1 MRNIYFIGKTPPPLG
16 GVTVFNQRKL
26 EQLSEECK
34 GANVILIEPN
44 AKNILKI
51 IFSLKS
57 EATKH
62 LSASNFILILLAYLF
77 SKPKTVIFYDH
88 NSSRHFL
95 SLIGWKK
102 EVYLKFLLKC
112 KNIMLVN
119 EHLKENYK
127 VFNGF
132 NEINDK
138 FITVSAFLPP
148 AKAELTEILSTYDQT
163 LLNLYETTLKNK
175 QRKIILTSAFQPN
188 LDSKGADIYT
198 LSCLIDI
205 FCELALKYKDDYFLV
220 AIANY
225 PETSFS
231 QEIKEKVHL
240 LTDKYHN
247 LIFLENDKKIWPLL
261 QVTKLFI
268 RATTTDGDS
277 VSLREALYFGAPVL
291 ASDVVPRPD
300 GVMLFNLEKDDLS
313 QKVDEYLGSY

>member
-1 MRNIYFIGKTPPPLG
+1 VDKIFFIGKLPSPIG

-26 EQLSEECK
+26 EQLSNNTKNANIVLLEPCK
-34 GANVILIEPN
+34 
-44 AKNILKI
+44 KNILKI
-51 IFSLKS
+51 VVALRSKEI
-57 EATKH
+57 KH
-62 LSASNFILILLAYLF
+62 LSASNFILILLACFFARYG
-77 SKPKTVIFYDH
+77 TVIFYDH
-88 NSSRHFL
+88 NSSRHFS
-95 SLIGWKK
+95 SLLNWRK
-102 EVYLKFLLKC
+102 EIYLKFFRKC

-119 EHLKENYK
+119 EHLKENYR
-127 VFNGF
+127 VFNEF
-132 NEINDK
+132 NEINNK
-138 FITVSAFLPP
+138 FVTISAFLPP
-148 AKAELTEILSTYDQT
+148 AKAELADILSTYDQR
-163 LLNLYETTLKNK
+163 LLDLYETALKNK

-231 QEIKEKVHL
+231 QEIKEKVRL
-240 LTDKYHN
+240 LTDKYDN

-261 QVTKLFI
+261 TVTKLFI

-300 GVMLFNLEKDDLS
+300 GVMLFNLEKDDLN